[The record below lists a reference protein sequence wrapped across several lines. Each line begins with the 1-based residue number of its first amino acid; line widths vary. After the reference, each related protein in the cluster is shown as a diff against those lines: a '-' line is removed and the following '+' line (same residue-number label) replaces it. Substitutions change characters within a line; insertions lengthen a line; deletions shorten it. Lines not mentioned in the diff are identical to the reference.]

1 MKTAGMSSYP
11 IVLKDEFCIIFLNMS
26 TDLSHTRFGTSS
38 WAYEGW
44 QGLLYQRPYPKS
56 RFSQDTLTEYAGYAV
71 DRVPLF
77 PTVGIDHSFC
87 QSASTRQLAY
97 YAEQV
102 PSTFASAQKSG
113 KKSPSRPI
121 RILPATEPKP
131 GNPTH
136 DFLIPARFGIW
147 SGRRHPHAGSVGA
160 PASRSDKPDR
170 LPAPRERSGG
180 AVDRCA
186 AATRHPHARH
196 MQVAPADPPALVIAY
211 VDMT

>member
-1 MKTAGMSSYP
+1 
-11 IVLKDEFCIIFLNMS
+11 MS
-26 TDLSHTRFGTSS
+26 TYLSDLDSAPAPGPMK
-38 WAYEGW
+38 AGKD
-44 QGLLYQRPYPKS
+44 LVYQRPYPKR

-71 DRVPLF
+71 DGVPLF

-87 QSASTRQLAY
+87 QSASTRQLAH

-102 PSTFASAQKSG
+102 PEHFRFCSKVWEEIT
-113 KKSPSRPI
+113 
-121 RILPATEPKP
+121 
-131 GNPTH
+131 
-136 DFLIPARFGIW
+136 IPAYPNLPRYGAKAGKPNPRFLDTG
-147 SGRRHPHAGSVGA
+147 SFRDFVCAPAPARRLRGA

-196 MQVAPADPPALVIAY
+196 MHVAPADPPALVIAY
-211 VDMT
+211 FDIT

>member
-1 MKTAGMSSYP
+1 
-11 IVLKDEFCIIFLNMS
+11 MS

-44 QGLLYQRPYPKS
+44 QGLVYQRPYPKS

-71 DRVPLF
+71 DGVPLF
-77 PTVGIDHSFC
+77 PAVGIDHSFC
-87 QSASTRQLAY
+87 QSASTRQLAH

-102 PSTFASAQKSG
+102 PSTFVSAQKSG

-121 RILPATEPKP
+121 RIFPATEPKL
-131 GNPTH
+131 GNQTH
-136 DFLIPARFGIW
+136 DFLIPARFGTW
-147 SGRRHPHAGSVGA
+147 SKRRHPHAGSVGA

-186 AATRHPHARH
+186 AATRHPHA
-196 MQVAPADPPALVIAY
+196 PPCMLHPLISTGAWIAY
-211 VDMT
+211 FDIT

>member
-1 MKTAGMSSYP
+1 MSSYP

-44 QGLLYQRPYPKS
+44 QGLVYQRPYPKS

-71 DRVPLF
+71 DGVPLF
-77 PTVGIDHSFC
+77 PTVGIDHFFC
-87 QSASTRQLAY
+87 QSASTRQLAH

-102 PSTFASAQKSG
+102 PEHFRFCSKVWEEITI
-113 KKSPSRPI
+113 RPI
-121 RILPATEPKP
+121 RIFPATEAKS

-136 DFLIPARFGIW
+136 DFLIPLHFGTW

-186 AATRHPHARH
+186 AATRHMH
-196 MQVAPADPPALVIAY
+196 VAPADPPALVIAY
-211 VDMT
+211 FDIT